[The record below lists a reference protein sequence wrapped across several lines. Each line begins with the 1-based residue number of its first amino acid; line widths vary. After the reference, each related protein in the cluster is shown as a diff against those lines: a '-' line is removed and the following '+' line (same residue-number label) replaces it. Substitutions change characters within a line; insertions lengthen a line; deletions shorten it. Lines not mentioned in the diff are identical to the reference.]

1 MPTKG
6 KEVICAFA
14 SDLVQIHRFSLFNC
28 ILFSSFSTYL
38 CDPDHILYQ
47 PLYPYC
53 LAIVSDSIQY
63 LVVDWLSD
71 CTFLLFWE
79 LKRLLLVVVP
89 QWPLLMK
96 PESAV
101 RETPERSQTEVEMW
115 AISNLRQ
122 KCYQSWTSLRQKGR
136 LALCSA
142 AQPSIFLNSLSDP
155 VSPWPRSR
163 GTSLTSLF

>member
-6 KEVICAFA
+6 KEDICVFA
-14 SDLVQIHRFSLFNC
+14 SDLVQIHWFSLFNC
-28 ILFSSFSTYL
+28 ILFSSFLTFP
-38 CDPDHILYQ
+38 CDPDHILYP

-53 LAIVSDSIQY
+53 LAIVPHSIQY
-63 LVVDWLSD
+63 MVVDWLID

-79 LKRLLLVVVP
+79 LKRRLLVVVP

-115 AISNLRQ
+115 AISSLRR
-122 KCYQSWTSLRQKGR
+122 KCYQRWTSLRQKGR
-136 LALCSA
+136 RQCAL
-142 AQPSIFLNSLSDP
+142 QPSPAFFLTACLILSL
-155 VSPWPRSR
+155 R
-163 GTSLTSLF
+163 GHVPEARA